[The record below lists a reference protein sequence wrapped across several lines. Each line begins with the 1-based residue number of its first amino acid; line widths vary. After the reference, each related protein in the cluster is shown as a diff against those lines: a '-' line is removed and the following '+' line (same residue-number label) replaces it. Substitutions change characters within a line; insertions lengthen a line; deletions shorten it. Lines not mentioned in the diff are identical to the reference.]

1 MTDIDATETKIGVDG
16 KETHP
21 AVITAKGSGYNTGNP
36 SILDWLPEKEQID
49 DLLVL
54 DDKEK
59 LINNVRIAYQ
69 TPVKVKWNK
78 DDDTETEIC
87 PYTFE
92 DALIFTNLELFRT
105 EGLKKMGTITTVANL
120 LKNSNSAKEL
130 QEKIFKKLEIK
141 GGFSKADFAISL
153 LYNVKLIDN
162 LIPPKYIQ
170 EGLDW
175 IKAYLDSKENKNGK

>member
-1 MTDIDATETKIGVDG
+1 
-16 KETHP
+16 
-21 AVITAKGSGYNTGNP
+21 
-36 SILDWLPEKEQID
+36 
-49 DLLVL
+49 
-54 DDKEK
+54 
-59 LINNVRIAYQ
+59 
-69 TPVKVKWNK
+69 
-78 DDDTETEIC
+78 
-87 PYTFE
+87 
-92 DALIFTNLELFRT
+92 
-105 EGLKKMGTITTVANL
+105 MGTITTVANL

>member
-1 MTDIDATETKIGVDG
+1 M
-16 KETHP
+16 
-21 AVITAKGSGYNTGNP
+21 
-36 SILDWLPEKEQID
+36 
-49 DLLVL
+49 L

-92 DALIFTNLELFRT
+92 DALIFTNLDLFRT
-105 EGLKKMGTITTVANL
+105 EKLKKMGTITTVANL
-120 LKNSNSAKEL
+120 LKKSSSAYEL
-130 QEKIFKKLEIK
+130 QEKLFNKLEIK

-153 LYNVKLIDN
+153 LYNDN
-162 LIPPKYIQ
+162 LIEYLILPKYIKD
-170 EGLDW
+170 GLDW
-175 IKAYLDSKENKNGK
+175 MKSYLDSYESRNEK